1 LKASTLKSA
10 VFFYLSGMV
19 LIHAVVF
26 WNVRESVRKGYSDFT
41 IYYSAGTIVRQGLGR
56 QLYDNLIQFRV
67 QQEFAPEVAI
77 RLDALPYNH
86 PPFEAVFFA
95 PFTYLSYPSA
105 FALWMLANLVMLI
118 SLPFMLRQKLH
129 HLRRYPVAFWLLAS
143 LSFFPIFF
151 ALLQGQDAILLLF
164 FYTLAFICLQENR
177 DVFAGGWLALG
188 LFKFHLVLPFIILLL
203 VQGRKKVLYGFFPI
217 AAVLALISAVIVGTG
232 GMLHYPHY
240 VLRLEET
247 MAKGAIMPSDMP
259 NLRGVL
265 YLLLHGHSYVG
276 AVALVLSVVVFFFAA
291 WWCRAGTNRVDLKF
305 SLNVVATL
313 LVSYHCLGYDLSILM
328 LPILLL
334 ANELLGEGT
343 VRGLPNLLTIAAIA
357 VLFFSPL
364 QLVLLMRSNRLALMG
379 WVLLVW
385 LFGIAGELSSRSK
398 SRGLEN
404 EMSGNM

>member
-1 LKASTLKSA
+1 LKASILKSA

-385 LFGIAGELSSRSK
+385 LFGIAGELSSRGK

>member
-1 LKASTLKSA
+1 MKASILKSA

>member
-26 WNVRESVRKGYSDFT
+26 WSVRESVRKGYSDFT

-67 QQEFAPEVAI
+67 QQDFAPEVAI

-105 FALWMLANLVMLI
+105 FALWMLANLAMLI

-129 HLRRYPVAFWLLAS
+129 HLRRYPVAFWVLAS
-143 LSFFPIFF
+143 LGFFPIFF

-188 LFKFHLVLPFIILLL
+188 LFKFHLILPFIILLL

-217 AAVLALISAVIVGTG
+217 AAVLALISAVIVGTE

-364 QLVLLMRSNRLALMG
+364 QLVLLTRSNRLALMG

>member
-26 WNVRESVRKGYSDFT
+26 WSVRESVRKGYSDFT

-105 FALWMLANLVMLI
+105 FALWMLANLAMLI

-217 AAVLALISAVIVGTG
+217 AAVLALISAVIVGTE

-364 QLVLLMRSNRLALMG
+364 QLVLLTRSNRLALMG